1 MIFNFYGF
9 RVQGLFMNNMK
20 GFILGFSLSILG
32 ICLYEQPATPNNK
45 REVSFNNYKIDLF
58 KEAKATTDITY
69 SISNVKKETIFA
81 STFTDSNESADD
93 EDIVIALN
101 DEDINGVEDE
111 EILTINTE
119 DIIPI
124 EINNNPIKNA
134 QIATN
139 NLDEKVA
146 MLPSEDTSFDADN
159 ELKEESPWIIAKGG
173 KHIDNKMLLED
184 NINVS
189 TAITP
194 DETII
199 KEDLSFEVAQKIKQN
214 IIFPIPD
221 EILNDEDLTPTF
233 ITSNS
238 KTNTKTKPVQKNKE
252 PKILEKKKVEV
263 ETTPSNNNQNT
274 IINNISSWFNKDGS
288 TTEEKQKRVKTTP
301 PIYSTQ
307 DNKKPTDN
315 TPKTQDFGEFYEALQ
330 KTKQAHSQKRI
341 TPSELK
347 LSFNPERAEISG
359 QTLRWLKAFSE
370 KTNDESC
377 FIQVMLDA
385 TTSTELQRKRL
396 NLLYTIFINNNVD
409 LNKVDTVFTNIEPN
423 TFIIRTITLSKPKL

>member
-1 MIFNFYGF
+1 
-9 RVQGLFMNNMK
+9 MNNMK
-20 GFILGFSLSILG
+20 GFILGFSLSILS
-32 ICLYEQPATPNNK
+32 ISLYTPQGNLENK
-45 REVSFNNYKIDLF
+45 KEIPLNNYKIDLF
-58 KEAKATTDITY
+58 KEAKATTIPSFDLA
-69 SISNVKKETIFA
+69 SIKKETL
-81 STFTDSNESADD
+81 FTDNTL
-93 EDIVIALN
+93 EDTSTHIDNKELVIAYE
-101 DEDINGVEDE
+101 EDSNGIEDE
-111 EILTINTE
+111 EILSINTD

-124 EINNNPIKNA
+124 EINNNHIQNA
-134 QIATN
+134 QINSDNT
-139 NLDEKVA
+139 DEKVA
-146 MLPSEDTSFDADN
+146 MLPEETPYFDETIETS
-159 ELKEESPWIIAKGG
+159 EESPWIVAKGS
-173 KHIDNKMLLED
+173 KHIDNKILQEN

-189 TAITP
+189 SAITP

-199 KEDLSFEVAQKIKQN
+199 KEDLSFEVAKKIKQN

-233 ITSNS
+233 INTNNIS
-238 KTNTKTKPVQKNKE
+238 KDQKKPSKE
-252 PKILEKKKVEV
+252 KQPKLIEKKIV
-263 ETTPSNNNQNT
+263 ETQNTQPKDNQNT
-274 IINNISSWFNKDGS
+274 IINNISSWFNKS
-288 TTEEKQKRVKTTP
+288 ETKEEETPKRTKATP

-307 DNKKPTDN
+307 ETKNTNKTTEP
-315 TPKTQDFGEFYEALQ
+315 QDFGEFYEALQ
-330 KTKQAHSQKRI
+330 KTKQIHNQKKI

-370 KTNDESC
+370 KTDEESC

-423 TFIIRTITLSKPKL
+423 TFIIRTITLSKPNL